1 MDLKWLD
8 HLELLDYNL
17 PNDFIALHPVSPR
30 DHSKLLYYNNGD
42 MSDFQF
48 THLPDVIPANAVLV
62 FNETKVIHARLF
74 FLTPMGAKIEIFC
87 LEIFWID

>member
-1 MDLKWLD
+1 MVMDLKWLD

-30 DHSKLLYYNNGD
+30 DHSRLLYYNHGD

-48 THLPDVIPANAVLV
+48 THLVRQ
-62 FNETKVIHARLF
+62 FS
-74 FLTPMGAKIEIFC
+74 KIIGGEEGNHSSYQINHGC
-87 LEIFWID
+87 L

>member
-1 MDLKWLD
+1 MVMDLKWLD

-30 DHSKLLYYNNGD
+30 DHSKLLYYNHGD

-48 THLPDVIPANAVLV
+48 THGCENRNI
-62 FNETKVIHARLF
+62 LF
-74 FLTPMGAKIEIFC
+74 RSFFTCPSF
-87 LEIFWID
+87 